1 MGWPPKAGEVLPRA
15 AECWYE
21 RVKLLDWVLGEK
33 GHGAEWRRVMLV
45 GAEDAEKVWEAI
57 STSVV
62 GARVT
67 GLRELGRF
75 GLNCEV
81 DVQLVIGDR
90 SATIRTIW
98 HYATPAAAP
107 RLVSAFPRL

>member
-1 MGWPPKAGEVLPRA
+1 MDWPPQVGEMLPRA

-21 RVKLLDWVLGEK
+21 QVKLLGWVLGAE
-33 GHGAEWRRVMLV
+33 GHGAEWRGVMLV

-57 STSVV
+57 SIGV
-62 GARVT
+62 ADAKVT

-81 DVQLVIGDR
+81 DVQLAIGER
-90 SATIRTIW
+90 SATVRTIW
-98 HYATPAAAP
+98 HYATPASTP
-107 RLVSAFPRL
+107 RLVSAFPKL